1 LPLESFFAG
10 PEVDVQRENVLGP
23 GDILTEVFVP
33 RPAQGHQSLYLK
45 AKERPAIDFALV
57 SVAISAQI
65 VGGTIRSSRIVLGG
79 VAPTPI
85 RASLA
90 EQAIEGRHVRG
101 VNADAA
107 GTAAVQGASP
117 LSENGYKVALCS
129 GLVARAVRSLR

>member
-1 LPLESFFAG
+1 M
-10 PEVDVQRENVLGP
+10 
-23 GDILTEVFVP
+23 
-33 RPAQGHQSLYLK
+33 
-45 AKERPAIDFALV
+45 DFALV
-57 SVAISAQI
+57 SVAISTQI
-65 VGGTIRSSRIVLGG
+65 VGGTIRSPRIVLGG

-107 GTAAVQGASP
+107 GSAAVQGASP